1 MSSSH
6 GISNGLQS
14 QLSKVVILPCCN
26 PFALFGICGTA
37 PQEHRSPWM
46 YHVEMIPAWSETVPP
61 STTTPGARD
70 SSELG
75 KVAGTGLAEIWYM
88 TCFDENPNAGFERGN
103 ITRHE
108 EVQTVWRKWH
118 AEDRPNSHLA
128 YSLASLIGDLSKQNI
143 AFRSMYGQKLLF
155 PFGRKDICNHLN
167 ERVFGFWT
175 CWHCYS
181 FWTHS
186 DHAGFWR
193 LCRCQCSV
201 PK

>member
-1 MSSSH
+1 
-6 GISNGLQS
+6 
-14 QLSKVVILPCCN
+14 
-26 PFALFGICGTA
+26 
-37 PQEHRSPWM
+37 M
-46 YHVEMIPAWSETVPP
+46 YHVEMIPAWRETVTP

-155 PFGRKDICNHLN
+155 PFGRKDICNHMN
-167 ERVFGFWT
+167 ETVFGFWT

-181 FWTHS
+181 F
-186 DHAGFWR
+186 
-193 LCRCQCSV
+193 
-201 PK
+201 